1 MISNIRS
8 LIYEL
13 PHELPKNSN
22 EVQRSSWRHSL
33 LSSLPCRNKYLIQA
47 LEKNTNTDNIISFL
61 VLSKFTCF
69 YDFSQ
74 ITSKWFV
81 FRKKHYNLYL
91 TPVSFKFNIL
101 IFFVNFESFLSFH
114 NKSTAP
120 ELLYLGQKSTLESF
134 QLPLLTT
141 FLINCSYQSQSRIMS
156 TIFQKCKQQMK
167 YCQKMF
173 GITTWKFANF

>member
-1 MISNIRS
+1 MIFLKLRRNGLS
-8 LIYEL
+8 LE
-13 PHELPKNSN
+13 
-22 EVQRSSWRHSL
+22 R
-33 LSSLPCRNKYLIQA
+33 
-47 LEKNTNTDNIISFL
+47 NIITYISPQS
-61 VLSKFTCF
+61 LS
-69 YDFSQ
+69 
-74 ITSKWFV
+74 
-81 FRKKHYNLYL
+81 N
-91 TPVSFKFNIL
+91 FNIL
-101 IFFVNFESFLSFH
+101 IFFVNFKSFLSFH

-173 GITTWKFANF
+173 GITT

>member
-1 MISNIRS
+1 MKFYKVLVDVPFTTSKTELDIKYKN

-91 TPVSFKFNIL
+91 TLVSFEFQYFDIFCKFQ
-101 IFFVNFESFLSFH
+101 IFSKLSQQIYSTWIVIFRSKVYFRKLSASIVDNVFNKLFLPES
-114 NKSTAP
+114 K
-120 ELLYLGQKSTLESF
+120 
-134 QLPLLTT
+134 
-141 FLINCSYQSQSRIMS
+141 
-156 TIFQKCKQQMK
+156 
-167 YCQKMF
+167 
-173 GITTWKFANF
+173 